1 MPALSDSAQSPEEL
15 LDHLRAAQTPAL
27 LMLVAHLT
35 DDPSVLRPRWRPNP
49 DLLPATG
56 LDAETDAEARAFCL
70 ATLEPYLQDIDAWP
84 VEPSAAVLEAI
95 AEWALDRS
103 AGEDAALLRVAFV
116 PPGTDPRAPKWTK
129 DQLAPDRPMRVAIVG
144 AGLSG
149 LMAGLRMKQAGVDFT
164 IIEKN
169 GDVGG
174 TWYENSY
181 PDCRIDVHSHIYTY
195 SSFPHDWPSYFCRQ
209 NVIFDYLRAFAEQ
222 NGLLDHIRFDT
233 EVVSATWDDSR
244 RLWSVATT
252 GPDDRS
258 RTEEFTIV
266 VSAVG
271 QLNRPMIPRID
282 GLDTFDGPVFHTA
295 QWDHD
300 VDLTGKR
307 VAIIGTGAT
316 GVQAAPAIARSAAS
330 LTIFQR
336 SAPYLQPTPELRQEI
351 PDDERALLREIPLYR
366 AYYRFSIFLP
376 RAIGRLA
383 AATVDP
389 AYPPTERAV
398 SAPNE
403 RLRELLT
410 DYLLG
415 QVEDRPDLAAKIV
428 PDYPPGAK
436 RIVRDDGT
444 WIGTLK
450 QDHVELVTERI
461 ARIDGSG
468 IHTADG
474 HYVPVDVIVFGTGF
488 NASDFLMPMQVTG
501 EGGADLHESW
511 GVDACAYLGLTVP
524 GFPNLFCMYGPN
536 TNLLLHGNLVL
547 FIECQSVYILSA
559 IERLLESGKSSLSLR
574 RDVFE
579 KYKDEVAEASALR
592 VWGWSKTH
600 SWYQN
605 AEGRSTIMWPLSA
618 HRYISS
624 TQAVD
629 PEQYEFR

>member
-1 MPALSDSAQSPEEL
+1 MPESVQLSAAEL
-15 LDHLRAAQTPAL
+15 RERFQAAETPAL

-35 DDPSVLRPRWRPNP
+35 DDPAVLRPQWRPDP

-56 LDAETDAEARAFCL
+56 LDAETDAAAREFCL
-70 ATLEPYLQDIDAWP
+70 AMLEPYLAGVDAWP
-84 VEPSAAVLEAI
+84 AEPSAAVLEAI
-95 AEWALDRS
+95 AAWALGRS
-103 AGEDAALLRVAFV
+103 AGEDADLLRVAFV

-129 DQLAPDRPMRVAIVG
+129 DDLDPARPMRVAIIG

-164 IIEKN
+164 IFEKN
-169 GDVGG
+169 ADVGG

-195 SSFPHDWPSYFCRQ
+195 SFFPHDWPSYFCRQ
-209 NVIFDYLRAFAEQ
+209 DVIRSYLRGFAEE
-222 NGLLDHIRFDT
+222 NGLLAHIRFGT
-233 EVVSATWDDSR
+233 EVASAAWDDE
-244 RLWSVATT
+244 RLHWAVTT
-252 GPDDRS
+252 GGPDRP
-258 RTEEFTIV
+258 EEFSV
-266 VSAVG
+266 LVSAVG

-282 GLDTFDGPVFHTA
+282 GLDAFAGPVFHTA

-300 VDLTGKR
+300 VDLAGKR
-307 VAIIGTGAT
+307 VAMIGTGAT
-316 GVQAAPAIARSAAS
+316 GVQVAPAIARAAES
-330 LTIFQR
+330 LTVFQR
-336 SAPYLQPTPELRQEI
+336 SAPYLQPTPELREEI
-351 PDDERALLREIPLYR
+351 PEAGRALLRDIPLYR

-398 SAPNE
+398 SAANE
-403 RLRELLT
+403 QLRRLLT
-410 DYLLG
+410 DYLLE

-436 RIVRDDGT
+436 RIIRDDGT
-444 WIGTLK
+444 WIATLK

-461 ARIDGSG
+461 ARVDGSG
-468 IHTADG
+468 IHTEDG

-488 NASDFLMPMQVTG
+488 HGSDFLMPMRVTG
-501 EGGADLHESW
+501 SGGADLHESW

-524 GFPNLFCMYGPN
+524 DFPNLFCMYGPN

-547 FIECQSVYILSA
+547 FIECQSVYLLSA
-559 IERLLESGKSSLSLR
+559 VEQLLSTGKSSLSLR
-574 RDVFE
+574 RDVFDE
-579 KYKDEVAEASALR
+579 YRDEVTEASALR
-592 VWGWSKTH
+592 VWGWSTTH

-618 HRYISS
+618 HRYISA